1 MYLSDPL
8 ISKWIKHITVQEG
21 YAHASGWNV
30 TSYLQFKTSFFSP
43 TQSETFPLKVFQ
55 LNFKNF
61 FLSKNQVMCR
71 NESIE
76 KGLKNTLI
84 LQK

>member
-8 ISKWIKHITVQEG
+8 ISKSIKHITVQEG

-43 TQSETFPLKVFQ
+43 TQSETFPLKSF
-55 LNFKNF
+55 
-61 FLSKNQVMCR
+61 
-71 NESIE
+71 SIE
-76 KGLKNTLI
+76 F
-84 LQK
+84 QKFLLVKESSNV